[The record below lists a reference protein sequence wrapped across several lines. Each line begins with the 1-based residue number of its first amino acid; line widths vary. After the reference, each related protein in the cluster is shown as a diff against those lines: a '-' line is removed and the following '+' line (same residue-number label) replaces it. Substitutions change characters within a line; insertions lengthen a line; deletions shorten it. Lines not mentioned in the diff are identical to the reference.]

1 VAEGRVGLVRHAAE
15 IGIGDLAGGEGLD
28 DVDRD
33 FPIGPAK
40 ESGDGVGRELRPD
53 LGHVKAAVA
62 GKPGQHHVAKA
73 QYRSLA
79 PGRNIP
85 RQAALQRPKAH
96 LKPLIFLINLLRPE
110 EAKRPP

>member
-1 VAEGRVGLVRHAAE
+1 MAEGGIGLVGHAAE

-28 DVDRD
+28 DVDGD

-40 ESGDGVGRELRPD
+40 EAGDGIVRELRPD
-53 LGHVKAAVA
+53 LGHVEAAVA
-62 GKPGQHHVAKA
+62 GKPGQHHIAKA

-85 RQAALQRPKAH
+85 RQVTLQR
-96 LKPLIFLINLLRPE
+96 LGTLR
-110 EAKRPP
+110 